1 MMMYQLW
8 PFQPAN
14 TQTPEQR
21 QQWWQDCFVPLP
33 EVNRFLQATA
43 SAILVG
49 EPGSG
54 KSTAIAA
61 LYTTLSESTLLIPYL
76 PHHWPSG
83 ARPWMPGGNH
93 LSQILAAAAA
103 EISHKLSQT
112 PELYNNVYHE
122 KHQQQFLF
130 WLIEKYLSR
139 RALIRLLHR
148 LRQSLD
154 LPITIPDTPE
164 SLYETTS
171 HETDV
176 WNQLDELVSLAQILK
191 FEQIMVT
198 IDLNEME
205 AKSLQDDLKKL
216 FGWLDLF
223 EYPEFVIRVAVPQSV
238 AHSLRLAQQT
248 NGRLELITLSP
259 TESTIQNIV
268 SCHLHVAT
276 AGAHNQLSEL
286 AGPDI
291 LKYIQTEIQQ
301 LYHNS
306 AIAGWLQWTETLL
319 AITNQQLSVDNLE
332 QTILNFYRRHM
343 PLRLDAIQPGVWRG
357 PQFIR
362 LDQQLYEFLGQLFAL
377 GGQANLDLLRDFAGS
392 KEYLNKLASRLRKEI
407 EPLSGENIYLQ
418 NRRDQGYWLEN
429 FLI

>member
-1 MMMYQLW
+1 MMHQLW

-14 TQTPEQR
+14 IQTPEQR

-33 EVNRFLQATA
+33 EVNRFLQAPA
-43 SAILVG
+43 SAVLIG
-49 EPGSG
+49 GSGSG
-54 KSTAIAA
+54 KSTAIAT
-61 LYTTLSESTLLIPYL
+61 LYTTLAESTLLIPYL

-83 ARPWMPGGNH
+83 TRPWVPKGNH

-112 PELYNNVYHE
+112 PELYTDVCHN
-122 KHQQQFLF
+122 KHQQQFFF
-130 WLIEKYLSR
+130 WLVEKYLSR
-139 RALIRLLHR
+139 RALVRLLHR

-154 LPITIPDTPE
+154 LPIAIPDTPE
-164 SLYETTS
+164 SLYETTT

-176 WNQLDELVSLAQILK
+176 WNQLDELVSLAQMLK
-191 FEQIMVT
+191 FEQIIVT

-205 AKSLQDDLKKL
+205 AKSLQEDLRNL

-223 EYPEFVIRVAVPQSV
+223 EYPEFVIRAAIPQSV
-238 AHSLRLAQQT
+238 VQSLRLAQQI

-259 TESTIQNIV
+259 TDPIIQNIV
-268 SCHLHVAT
+268 SRHLRVST
-276 AGAHNQLSEL
+276 YGAYSQLHEL
-286 AGPDI
+286 VSPAI
-291 LKYIQTEIQQ
+291 LQRVQTEIQQ
-301 LYHNS
+301 LYNGP
-306 AIAGWLQWTETLL
+306 AVAGWLQWTEALL
-319 AITNQQLSVDNLE
+319 ITANQQIPMNNLE
-332 QTILNFYRRHM
+332 QITLNFYRHHM
-343 PLRLDAIQPGVWRG
+343 PLRLDTIQPGVWRG

-377 GGQANLDLLRDFAGS
+377 QGQPNLDLLQDFAGS

-407 EPLSGENIYLQ
+407 EPLSGDNIYLQ